1 MTHSYASGCEGA
13 RPTEPQRHLRSP
25 DLDGRAAQN
34 LPVAV
39 PGAAGD
45 GAAARGAVATQL
57 PQSLLPAAPDAAV
70 LVLRRLRHKLELL
83 DAIDFDESE
92 VKLPRDSRTETCPQ
106 RCCAGGG
113 TAVGAS
119 RQLRAPQL
127 GDKRSYHN
135 SHNPVPSTMSDTE

>member
-1 MTHSYASGCEGA
+1 MTHSYALGCEGA
-13 RPTEPQRHLRSP
+13 GPTEPQGHLRSP

-45 GAAARGAVATQL
+45 GAAARGAVAAQL
-57 PQSLLPAAPDAAV
+57 PQSLLPTAPDAAV

-92 VKLPRDSRTETCPQ
+92 VKLPRDSRTETCSQ
-106 RCCAGGG
+106 RCCAGRGQPSGPPGSSSPRSLG
-113 TAVGAS
+113 TREVVTTTLTTRS
-119 RQLRAPQL
+119 HPQ
-127 GDKRSYHN
+127 
-135 SHNPVPSTMSDTE
+135 

>member
-13 RPTEPQRHLRSP
+13 RPTEPQHRLHSP

-70 LVLRRLRHKLELL
+70 LILRRLRHKLELL

-92 VKLPRDSRTETCPQ
+92 VKLPKTAGRKRALSGAALGAGQPSGPPGSSSPRCLGTGEVGTTTLAARSHPQ
-106 RCCAGGG
+106 
-113 TAVGAS
+113 
-119 RQLRAPQL
+119 
-127 GDKRSYHN
+127 
-135 SHNPVPSTMSDTE
+135 